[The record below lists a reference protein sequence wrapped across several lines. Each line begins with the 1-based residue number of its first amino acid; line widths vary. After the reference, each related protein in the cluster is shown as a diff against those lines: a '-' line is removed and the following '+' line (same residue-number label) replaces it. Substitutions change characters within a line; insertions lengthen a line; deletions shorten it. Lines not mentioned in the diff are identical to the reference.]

1 MTQPL
6 CLCEE
11 RSAEAVS
18 VTTDS
23 MSEQY
28 YICIMTD
35 SHNTVLYVGV
45 TNDLMRRAYEHR
57 GSWLP
62 DSGRSTAFSNFYIM
76 KFSMT

>member
-1 MTQPL
+1 
-6 CLCEE
+6 
-11 RSAEAVS
+11 
-18 VTTDS
+18 

-45 TNDLMRRAYEHR
+45 TNDLMRRVYEHR

-62 DSGRSTAFSNFYIM
+62 DS
-76 KFSMT
+76 